1 MNSSASKLKK
11 PFTPNAS
18 FHVLVLLLV
27 LTELA
32 SCRPGEPSGNVGS
45 GALIDVSLPDALV
58 PRADAGS
65 RPDCRVVRCD
75 PDIGLPDG
83 RDPDG
88 DLLDGR
94 PSDSHDPDGYLL
106 DSQPAD
112 GHEPN
117 GDLLDSQ
124 LADGDE
130 PDGNLLDSQL
140 SDSQLSDSQLS
151 DSQLSDSQLSDGH
164 AADGDLFDGQ
174 PSDSVA
180 APVCGN
186 GTCEA
191 GESCSSCPG
200 DCGACPPV
208 CGNGTCEAGESC
220 SSCLGDCGACPPVC
234 GNGSCETGETCS
246 NCTADCG
253 ACPPTVTHET
263 EFITWNLYNNAG
275 CISSDGVAKWHD
287 RNDGP
292 GALSI
297 KATLLAQNPA
307 IIALQEDGKLGPKSC
322 SIGTVRDKVA
332 GWLSST
338 HHVRSTDEVS
348 GGWSGERFA
357 IFIKKSKYQ
366 FITAGYKKCY
376 YGGSEVR
383 GFMWTEV
390 DLISDATSNHFYVLN
405 AHFKAAG
412 TSADIA
418 QRAAQAQCVIAWVK
432 AKKVTNPKR
441 AHFLLGDLN
450 SGPDHNTKA
459 YAMLTGSGGVFE
471 NTSTAGINAIN
482 THGSHWIDHVL
493 GTKNDFTKT
502 NYKSWTVGAGQV
514 TAGGKLSDHLGLRT
528 RVGQLK

>member
-1 MNSSASKLKK
+1 M
-11 PFTPNAS
+11 
-18 FHVLVLLLV
+18 
-27 LTELA
+27 
-32 SCRPGEPSGNVGS
+32 
-45 GALIDVSLPDALV
+45 
-58 PRADAGS
+58 
-65 RPDCRVVRCD
+65 
-75 PDIGLPDG
+75 
-83 RDPDG
+83 
-88 DLLDGR
+88 
-94 PSDSHDPDGYLL
+94 
-106 DSQPAD
+106 
-112 GHEPN
+112 
-117 GDLLDSQ
+117 
-124 LADGDE
+124 
-130 PDGNLLDSQL
+130 
-140 SDSQLSDSQLS
+140 
-151 DSQLSDSQLSDGH
+151 
-164 AADGDLFDGQ
+164 
-174 PSDSVA
+174 
-180 APVCGN
+180 
-186 GTCEA
+186 
-191 GESCSSCPG
+191 
-200 DCGACPPV
+200 
-208 CGNGTCEAGESC
+208 
-220 SSCLGDCGACPPVC
+220 
-234 GNGSCETGETCS
+234 
-246 NCTADCG
+246 
-253 ACPPTVTHET
+253 
-263 EFITWNLYNNAG
+263 
-275 CISSDGVAKWHD
+275 
-287 RNDGP
+287 
-292 GALSI
+292 
-297 KATLLAQNPA
+297 AQNPA